1 MPEEPS
7 ADRAG
12 TARHLRAGTPAGGGA
27 AGGVP
32 GSGAPAG
39 GVPVSGAAAGGLPGK
54 DAPGNGVPAGGGGTP
69 EFLEA
74 GFFPRGAGAQG
85 PGAVSRRP
93 GTGSGFAAG
102 DVLDVSLPGP
112 ALAGFA
118 DAVTWTGQGY
128 AGVDDD
134 ELIGVLAAWQKTE
147 AWAAAG
153 RLLAVAELIR
163 RRPVPRSGAPRG
175 PGGPEDVI
183 ASDAL
188 RGPGS
193 PGPARGPG
201 GPSRPERPGAPH
213 SPQGPGRQ
221 GPQSGGP
228 GRGGPGPQGPSPD
241 GPSRGGPG
249 PEGPGSGGPG
259 PEGPGSGGPAPMLA
273 ASDAGAG
280 ASAREPDQRLQRLRL
295 RRERNQGRYFD
306 RARWLPRPSR

>member
-213 SPQGPGRQ
+213 SPQGPAAK
-221 GPQSGGP
+221 
-228 GRGGPGPQGPSPD
+228 GPSP
-241 GPSRGGPG
+241 GVPVVAV
-249 PEGPGSGGPG
+249 
-259 PEGPGSGGPAPMLA
+259 PALKAPVLTAPVVAVPVPKAPVLVVPVPKAPVLA
-273 ASDAGAG
+273 V
-280 ASAREPDQRLQRLRL
+280 R
-295 RRERNQGRYFD
+295 
-306 RARWLPRPSR
+306 PRC